1 MSSDRSAS
9 GATGAWARMRVLLSA
24 GLLAACALSS
34 CGFGDTNDPMDERG
48 LHVESIQDRPT
59 LDVITVEYRELAG
72 QIKDVISEIVPG
84 GQWGQYSADKKPSCR
99 ENKGDDDPRAL
110 RLISASWGLDAR
122 PTSEQWDL
130 IRERVTPLLR
140 EHGFTTVAMD
150 TKVHEGA
157 VFKVAGPYDGSE
169 YSISFGKALSTG
181 FITGCHLP

>member
-1 MSSDRSAS
+1 
-9 GATGAWARMRVLLSA
+9 MRVLLSA

-48 LHVESIQDRPT
+48 RHMESIHDRPT
-59 LDVITVEYRELAG
+59 LDVITVEYRELEG
-72 QIKDVISEIVPG
+72 QIKDVISDILPG
-84 GQWGQYSADKKPSCR
+84 GQWTQHGSDKKPSCR
-99 ENKGDDDPRAL
+99 ENNGNDDPRAL
-110 RLISASWGLDAR
+110 RLVSAVWGLDAR

-140 EHGFTTVAMD
+140 EHGFTTVTMD
-150 TKVHEGA
+150 TTVHEGA